1 MNLPNF
7 LFIGPPKTGSTW
19 LYEVLAQHP
28 GVMLPPLKD
37 LYFFDRHYDRGL
49 AWYAIH
55 IDGSERATAV
65 GEISHDY
72 IYSREACRRIAVD
85 LPNVKLITLL
95 REPTDRAISHYKYSR
110 RFGNVS
116 GSFLESIE
124 QNPAILERGLYGKY
138 LTPFFEYFTPDQLG
152 VFFFDEL
159 QSDADQL
166 GRRIFEFLE
175 LERCGDIEFNRKV
188 NGQAV
193 SRSVLVSRVARQGVH
208 LARRLGWTTLLGHA
222 KRSRMVRRLFF
233 RDATRADSTGFDLSG
248 AAETCHDFYVKDLE
262 QLATFLAG
270 STWARGPLPTW
281 LSSETSVS

>member
-1 MNLPNF
+1 F

-28 GVMLPPLKD
+28 DVMLPTLKD
-37 LYFFDRHYDRGL
+37 LYFFDRHYERGL
-49 AWYAIH
+49 AWYAKH
-55 IDGSERATAV
+55 FDGSEQASAV

-72 IYSREACRRIAVD
+72 LYSKEACWRIAND

-95 REPTDRAISHYKYSR
+95 RDPTDRAISHYKYSR

-138 LTPFFEYFTPDQLG
+138 LTPFFEQFTPDQLG

-159 QSDADQL
+159 RSDAGQL
-166 GRRIFEFLE
+166 GRRILEFLG
-175 LERCGDIEFNRKV
+175 LEPCEKIEFDRRV

-193 SRSVLVSRVARQGVH
+193 SRSVLLSRVARQGVH
-208 LARRLGWTTLLGHA
+208 LVRRLGWTTLLGRA
-222 KRSRMVRRLFF
+222 KNSATVRRLFF
-233 RDATRADSTGFDLSG
+233 REATQADSTEFDLSG
-248 AAETCHDFYVKDLE
+248 AKETCGSYYAEDLT
-262 QLATFLAG
+262 QLSVFLRD
-270 STWARGPLPTW
+270 STWVRGQLPSW
-281 LSSETSVS
+281 LKGETSVL